1 MLALS
6 NPGIN
11 VAESLQARLT
21 EKSVDIEI
29 KPSELVEVKVNSF
42 NPYRKIVNSILT
54 GEIKGSDSLIS
65 RLTEVNPSLT
75 PEQIY
80 LTSILVLELARKEI
94 VDKVYKEFTNGIAN
108 SKPVNDLVESL
119 KSAADY
125 LDENQLLSLR
135 GILGNEID
143 GYVNRRLLG
152 DQRYI

>member
-1 MLALS
+1 M
-6 NPGIN
+6 
-11 VAESLQARLT
+11 
-21 EKSVDIEI
+21 
-29 KPSELVEVKVNSF
+29 
-42 NPYRKIVNSILT
+42 T

>member
-125 LDENQLLSLR
+125 LDETQLLSLR
-135 GILGNEID
+135 GILGS
-143 GYVNRRLLG
+143 
-152 DQRYI
+152 